1 VKEFVGP
8 STQLEF
14 DEFDDT
20 AVDEEQLE
28 GKGSVPPL
36 AEGAGEGGREE
47 NAEEDEELES
57 KSEKKSRPPTVDEYQ
72 WQWKVSYL
80 GSRLMLQRIEQM
92 PQPQLETTR
101 RTFFL

>member
-1 VKEFVGP
+1 VKEFVEP

-20 AVDEEQLE
+20 AVDEEQPE
-28 GKGSVPPL
+28 GKGSI
-36 AEGAGEGGREE
+36 GGREE
-47 NAEEDEELES
+47 NGEEDEELES

-80 GSRLMLQRIEQM
+80 GSRLMSQRIEQI